1 MEKSIKE
8 IAEET
13 GEAAKLFARN
23 ETDLL
28 KLRVARWM
36 SHFTANITTFLVLM
50 LTMVLL
56 LFFVGMAS
64 ALALQ
69 AWFSPP
75 VSYLIVS
82 GGIALFAL
90 VFIIGGRKLLA
101 DMVMREV
108 IKEIFD
114 ES

>member
-1 MEKSIKE
+1 MEKSLKE

-13 GEAAKLFARN
+13 GEAAKLYAQT

-28 KLRVARWM
+28 KLRMARWM
-36 SHFTANITTFLVLM
+36 SHFTTNITTFLLLM

-56 LFFVGMAS
+56 LFFIGMAS
-64 ALALQ
+64 ASALQ
-69 AWFSPP
+69 TWFSAPA
-75 VSYLIVS
+75 SYLIVS
-82 GGIALFAL
+82 GAIATFVLVFLFA
-90 VFIIGGRKLLA
+90 GRKIMA